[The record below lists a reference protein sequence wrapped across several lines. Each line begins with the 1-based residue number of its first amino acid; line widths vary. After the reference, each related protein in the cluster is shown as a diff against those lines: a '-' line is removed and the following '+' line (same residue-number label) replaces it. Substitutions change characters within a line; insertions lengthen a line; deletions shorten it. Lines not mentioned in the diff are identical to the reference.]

1 MTTAAEPQLNA
12 TPLIDVLLVLLVMLI
27 FTLPVA
33 THAVKLNL
41 PQAWTDLPLP
51 ELRPVVRVDIDFDG
65 QLFWNGQLVA
75 DREALEHKLRE
86 AAGALRAPRIK
97 VVPDKRA
104 RYEHVAKV
112 LAAAQRSRVTALEV
126 VPIQF

>member
-65 QLFWNGQLVA
+65 QLFWNGEQVA

-86 AAGALRAPRIK
+86 AAGALRSPRIK

-112 LAAAQRSRVTALEV
+112 LAAAQRARVTALEV
-126 VPIQF
+126 APIQF